1 MSTDPTSFH
10 PHKGSDPLWQRN
22 EVLRRAGILAGVVL
36 LGRPG
41 RALAGQPAADRT
53 ADALVALVAREYA
66 AAAGYREAGGK
77 LFERLA
83 ANCDAHVGAL
93 RSQLDSVGREP
104 PTPGPA
110 ADVGDGV
117 ALERG
122 FVAAYRR
129 SLGDLYD
136 PATKRT
142 AATIMAGHAQ
152 HLVVLLDNPM
162 DGLGE
167 TS

>member
-1 MSTDPTSFH
+1 MRPVASPH
-10 PHKGSDPLWQRN
+10 PHKGSDPLWQRS
-22 EVLRRAGILAGVVL
+22 EVLRGAGILAGAAL
-36 LGRPG
+36 LGRPAS
-41 RALAGQPAADRT
+41 ALAGQPAADRT

-66 AAAGYREAGGK
+66 AAAGYREAGGE

-83 ANCDAHVGAL
+83 ANCDAHVRAL
-93 RSQLDSVGREP
+93 RSQLESVGREP
-104 PTPGPA
+104 PQPPPA
-110 ADVGDGV
+110 ADVGDGI
-117 ALERG
+117 ALERD

-136 PATKRT
+136 SATKRT
-142 AATIMAGHAQ
+142 AATVMAGHAQ
-152 HLVVLLDNPM
+152 HLVVLLPDPM